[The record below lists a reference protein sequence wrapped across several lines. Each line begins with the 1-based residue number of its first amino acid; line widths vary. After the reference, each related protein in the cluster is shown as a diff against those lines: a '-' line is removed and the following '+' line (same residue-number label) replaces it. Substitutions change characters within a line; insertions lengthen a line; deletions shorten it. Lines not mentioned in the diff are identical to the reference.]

1 MCLAIP
7 GKLISV
13 TDAQPLLRTG
23 KVSFGGVFREVN
35 MALVP
40 EASVGD
46 YLLVHAGI
54 AIGIIDE
61 REAERVFDYFGESAR
76 CDDSE
81 ERLS

>member
-1 MCLAIP
+1 MCLAVP
-7 GKLISV
+7 GKLLSV

-23 KVSFGGVFREVN
+23 KVSFGGVLREVN

-40 EASVGD
+40 EATIGD

-61 REAERVFDYFGESAR
+61 KEAERVFDYLEESAR
-76 CDDSE
+76 SDDSE